1 MSDIHLRFNM
11 SKFKFLFFF
20 LPKLACLVV
29 FCVLVSGNSVLLAA
43 LDKTLRLSS
52 APCALYLLH
61 QQILSV
67 LTLRYIQKWTLTTSS
82 ITSPVHTSIISW
94 PGQCYSLIAFLASA
108 LVTLINPGEWACC
121 NVSPSSPNDAP
132 PSLQPPMTLYL
143 KQKLKP
149 EQCQKTCLCSLV
161 SDNSPH
167 SHLLG
172 TSYMGPFAIFW
183 ADTGNTLLA
192 CPAFKNPFPYVCIT

>member
-1 MSDIHLRFNM
+1 MSDIHLKFNM

-82 ITSPVHTSIISW
+82 IISPVHTSIISW

-108 LVTLINPGEWACC
+108 LVTLINPGEWAWW
-121 NVSPSSPNDAP
+121 NVSQIMPLHHCN
-132 PSLQPPMTLYL
+132 LQWLSTLS
-143 KQKLKP
+143 KSWSQNTVKKP
-149 EQCQKTCLCSLV
+149 TPRYVCGLV

-183 ADTGNTLLA
+183 AETGNTPLA
-192 CPAFKNPFPYVCIT
+192 CPAFKNPFPYICIT